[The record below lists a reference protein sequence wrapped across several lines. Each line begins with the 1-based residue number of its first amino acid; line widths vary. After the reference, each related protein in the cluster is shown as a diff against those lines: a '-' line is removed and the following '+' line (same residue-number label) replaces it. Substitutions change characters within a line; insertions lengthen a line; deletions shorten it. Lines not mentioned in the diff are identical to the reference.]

1 MNKQKLLFTGAS
13 GFLGINLKP
22 LIAENFNIT
31 TLGLTDMDDIQENL
45 ANNVP
50 VLQSNFDL
58 VLHAAGKA
66 HSIPKSKAEEKVF
79 FDVNLQGT
87 MNLCAALEKS
97 GIPKSF
103 IFIST
108 VAVYGLESGEDITED
123 FPLNGTTPY
132 ALSKIQAE
140 TFLTEWCHRNNV
152 ILTILRPSLIAGPNP
167 PGNMGAMIKGIK
179 TGKYLSIGGGKA
191 RKSVLMVQDIAR
203 LIPLVA
209 DRGGIYN
216 VCDSNHPGFR
226 ELERLIC
233 RQLNKSG
240 VISIPLFLA
249 KIVAK
254 TGDFLGKY
262 APFNS
267 VKLSKMTNSLTFS
280 NEKAKKELDWQPM
293 DVIENFKININ
304 PSELLPN

>member
-1 MNKQKLLFTGAS
+1 MNLLISGIHGFVGSNIAPLLHSSYDIYGLDIETKLS
-13 GFLGINLKP
+13 
-22 LIAENFNIT
+22 
-31 TLGLTDMDDIQENL
+31 
-45 ANNVP
+45 NNVVKTIHWNEIEKLP
-50 VLQSNFDL
+50 VCDII
-58 VLHAAGKA
+58 LHLTGKA
-66 HSIPKSKAEEKVF
+66 HSIPRTVDEEQVF
-79 FDVNLQGT
+79 YDINLGLT
-87 MNLCAALEKS
+87 KRLCAALENS

-167 PGNMGAMIKGIK
+167 PGNLGAMIKGIK

-203 LIPLVA
+203 LIQLVA